1 METGHEQ
8 NYRLRGTVD
17 KMILV
22 LESESPN
29 ALPFPSTK
37 GISNHFTL
45 RQVTILITE
54 LSCRLCV
61 CLCVSVWGNC
71 LCAPC
76 QLSNR
81 NRNSGKIGFHVLDS
95 WAE

>member
-29 ALPFPSTK
+29 ALRFPSTK
-37 GISNHFTL
+37 GTSNHFTL

-61 CLCVSVWGNC
+61 SVWGNR

>member
-29 ALPFPSTK
+29 ALRFPSTK
-37 GISNHFTL
+37 GMSNHFAL

-61 CLCVSVWGNC
+61 SVCFCVGQSSVC
-71 LCAPC
+71 TMPA
-76 QLSNR
+76 Q
-81 NRNSGKIGFHVLDS
+81 
-95 WAE
+95 